1 MTLDERSE
9 SKHRQGSFLLCFIL
23 PFRGLTHKKCG
34 RSGKLRPSA
43 FLRQLEALPGQ
54 KTAVA
59 VPNATAAVFLRNE
72 EVAPSKAREG
82 AAIKFWQVF

>member
-1 MTLDERSE
+1 MTLDEQSE
-9 SKHRQGSFLLCFIL
+9 SSIVKGHFFFVLFGF
-23 PFRGLTHKKCG
+23 KCG